1 MIPTTAAGK
10 IQMITELCLGW
21 YDEDGEF
28 HEPILTKEEAME
40 LLNMGE
46 NDEKIK

>member
-10 IQMITELCLGW
+10 IQMISDLCLGW

-40 LLNMGE
+40 LLNNMDK
-46 NDEKIK
+46 DE